1 MTPEGLK
8 QVEEIF
14 QAALELGPHQRTA
27 FLANACGDDEALR
40 YEVESLLDYKER
52 TQSPLKYPVADDAF
66 RALAQRDGESLI
78 GKTVGHFKLLSRIGE
93 GGMGQ
98 VYAALDQRLNRK
110 VALKFLPASFLEDK
124 DQVLRLHHEA
134 RAASALNHPNIVTIY
149 DLGQADSLHF
159 IAMEF
164 VEGTTLR
171 QKTQGQMPFHKVL
184 NVAIQVASGLAAA
197 HQAGVLHRDIKPEN
211 VMFGR
216 DGFVKIL
223 DFGIAKFKEQQVMS
237 SHPQSETAS
246 ADNAYVSVAAGTLSY
261 MSPEQARREQ
271 LDART
276 DIFSLGIVL
285 FELVAGR
292 RPFGGETLTEML
304 RAILNDEAPPLSAI
318 RRNLPPDLERI
329 IGKAL
334 KKNRD
339 ERYQSAREMLADLK
353 EFNEGTDG
361 ALDARERANRMLV
374 QYLSIYA
381 VDKRALIPIMKLPFI
396 RRYSDLERGER
407 TRELLK
413 KSLRSG
419 LIKTSLMLISLLLVT
434 TLGAAALSRSEEW
447 DAQRL
452 SDGHTAAV
460 RQAAFSPDGRW
471 LVSAGEDAKVIV
483 WDFAARMP
491 VATLTD
497 HTKTVTSVDFSPDGK
512 WFATGSEDHTVIVWD
527 AARREKVA
535 VLFGPP
541 AMVIAVAFSPDG
553 RLLASAAH
561 ESMDNRGQIIL
572 WEVGSWK
579 KVREITA
586 AVNPYGRLMF
596 SRDSV
601 SLISNYPEEFN
612 VVTGQHI
619 KPDFDA
625 GLNWF
630 ALSPDAAHIVMMG
643 GGGAV
648 RMRDLI
654 HHRTATYE
662 DAHQDSGRAAAFSPD
677 GRFVATGA
685 DDIVLWDAKTLTN
698 IGRLEYPSIVWNVAF
713 SPDSKWLISTHGD
726 GAILIWDVEARKRIA
741 NLNEHSEPVRGVAF
755 SPDGKLIASAGEDR
769 AVIIW
774 NAESGRKEA
783 VLLGPP
789 SRLTAVAF
797 ASDGKHIAAAE
808 FNHALNLWDR
818 SQPRKQL
825 TINIGSA
832 SYCVAISP
840 DGRSIAT
847 TDGVYSSTD
856 NHQLVDFEKEI
867 TGRQVYG
874 VAFSSDGRWLAC
886 VSPFRLIALFDT
898 GNWKLR
904 DKVEGSDTRLVT
916 VSFSRDNKHLVTGDD
931 DGRVRLWE
939 IEPLREIAL
948 LGRHTSRVKSVA
960 FSPDGSEV
968 ASAGDDR
975 QINLWDVSRR
985 RLITS
990 IGTHTAPVLSVAFSP
1005 DGKKLVAGGHDNS
1018 VRIFTR
1024 RRTLWGYR
1032 LD

>member
-1 MTPEGLK
+1 
-8 QVEEIF
+8 
-14 QAALELGPHQRTA
+14 
-27 FLANACGDDEALR
+27 
-40 YEVESLLDYKER
+40 
-52 TQSPLKYPVADDAF
+52 
-66 RALAQRDGESLI
+66 
-78 GKTVGHFKLLSRIGE
+78 
-93 GGMGQ
+93 
-98 VYAALDQRLNRK
+98 
-110 VALKFLPASFLEDK
+110 LPASFVEDE
-124 DQVLRLHHEA
+124 DQLRRLHHEA
-134 RAASALNHPNIVTIY
+134 CAASALNHPNIVTIY
-149 DLGQADSLHF
+149 ELGQADSPHF

-164 VEGTTLR
+164 VEGQTLR
-171 QKTQGQMPFHKVL
+171 QKMSAQMPFHEVL
-184 NVAIQVASGLAAA
+184 NIAIQVASGLAAA

-211 VMFGR
+211 VMFGK
-216 DGFVKIL
+216 DGFVKVL
-223 DFGIAKFKEQQVMS
+223 DFGIAKFKEQQGS
-237 SHPQSETAS
+237 TEAAS
-246 ADNAYVSVAAGTLSY
+246 IVDTEASVAAGTLSY
-261 MSPEQARREQ
+261 MSPEQARGEP

-276 DIFSLGIVL
+276 DIFSLGILL
-285 FELVAGR
+285 FEMVTGQ
-292 RPFGGETLTEML
+292 RPFSGETQKETL
-304 RAILNDEAPPLSAI
+304 RSLLSDNAPPLNSH
-318 RRNLPPDLERI
+318 RPDVPADLQRI
-329 IGKAL
+329 VGKAL

-339 ERYQSAREMLADLK
+339 DRYQSAREMLADLRELDRVAGK
-353 EFNEGTDG
+353 ELNETQ
-361 ALDARERANRMLV
+361 RANRMLR

-381 VDKRALIPIMKLPFI
+381 VDKRALIPITKLRFI
-396 RRYSDLERGER
+396 QRYSDLEKGER

-413 KSLRSG
+413 KSLRWG
-419 LIKTSLMLISLLLVT
+419 LTKTGLMLTSLLLVT

-471 LVSAGEDAKVIV
+471 LVSAGEDANVIV

-535 VLFGPP
+535 VLSGHQG
-541 AMVIAVAFSPDG
+541 MVIAVAFSPDG
-553 RLLASAAH
+553 RLLASASH

-596 SRDSV
+596 SRDNV

-685 DDIVLWDAKTLTN
+685 DDIVLWDAKTMTKL
-698 IGRLEYPSIVWNVAF
+698 GRLEYPSIVWNISF
-713 SPDSKWLISTHGD
+713 SPDSRWLVSTHGD
-726 GAILIWDVEARKRIA
+726 GATLIWDVEARKRLA

-783 VLLGPP
+783 VLLGPS

-797 ASDGKHIAAAE
+797 APDGKHVAATE
-808 FNHALNLWDR
+808 FDHALDLWDR
-818 SQPRKQL
+818 AQPRNQL
-825 TINIGSA
+825 TINTGS
-832 SYCVAISP
+832 SNYCVAISP
-840 DGRSIAT
+840 DGHAIAT
-847 TDGVYSSTD
+847 TFGVYSSTD

-867 TGRQVYG
+867 PGRQVYG

-886 VSPFRLIALFDT
+886 VSPLRLIALFDT

-904 DKVEGSDTRLVT
+904 DKVEASDSQLVT

-931 DGRVRLWE
+931 EGRVRLWE

-948 LGRHTSRVKSVA
+948 LGRHASRVKSVA
-960 FSPDGSEV
+960 FSPDGLEV

-975 QINLWDVSRR
+975 NIYLWDVSGR

-1005 DGKKLVAGGHDNS
+1005 DGKKLVAGGHDDS
-1018 VRIFTR
+1018 VRVFTR
-1024 RRTLWGYR
+1024 HSALWGKR